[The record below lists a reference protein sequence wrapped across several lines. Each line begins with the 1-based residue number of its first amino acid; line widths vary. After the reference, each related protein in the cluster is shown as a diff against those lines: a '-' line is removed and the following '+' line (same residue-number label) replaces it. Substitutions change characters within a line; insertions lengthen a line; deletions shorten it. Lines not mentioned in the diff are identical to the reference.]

1 MPAAPTLPR
10 RWILAA
16 VGIAL
21 VVLATA
27 GSSTAASEPDSWT
40 VMGAGHTIIEGG
52 TGGGTPQPVITL
64 LAFHATEQDGGLEC
78 LALAPNRSRGPGSG
92 AFKTNVMYVTGE
104 VNSLSVSNG
113 AAVLR
118 GVAVVTG
125 IGAGPAEPFKLVVR
139 PGGPGTTV
147 QLTVSGLVFNEIL
160 TDGQI
165 ELREEP

>member
-1 MPAAPTLPR
+1 MPAASTLSR
-10 RWILAA
+10 RWLPVS
-16 VGIAL
+16 VGMAL
-21 VVLATA
+21 IVLATA
-27 GSSTAASEPDSWT
+27 GSNTAASEPESWT
-40 VMGAGHTIIEGG
+40 VTGGGHTIIEGG

-64 LAFHATEQDGGLEC
+64 VAFHATEQDGSFEC

-92 AFKTNVMYVTGE
+92 AFNTNVMYVTGE
-104 VNSLSVSNG
+104 VNSLSVRNG

-139 PGGPGTTV
+139 PGGPGTTI

-160 TDGQI
+160 TDGQVD
-165 ELREEP
+165 LREES

>member
-1 MPAAPTLPR
+1 MSAASAFPR
-10 RWILAA
+10 RWLAVA
-16 VGIAL
+16 VGAAL
-21 VVLATA
+21 MVLATA
-27 GSSTAASEPDSWT
+27 GSNTSAAEPDSWT

-64 LAFHATEQDGGLEC
+64 VAFHATEQDGRFEC
-78 LALAPNRSRGPGSG
+78 LALAPNRTRGPGSG

-113 AAVLR
+113 VAVLR

-125 IGAGPAEPFKLVVR
+125 IGAGAAEPFRLVVR

-147 QLTVSGLVFNEIL
+147 QLAVSGLVFNEIL